1 MLRVYGHYKY
11 FTLSVRQNL
20 KSMILTSKVDLRA
33 ERVKFIILFIMNN
46 IVFLAPLL
54 RTSHQ

>member
-1 MLRVYGHYKY
+1 MLRVYGQFKY
-11 FTLSVRQNL
+11 LTLSVRQNL
-20 KSMILTSKVDLRA
+20 TFIILTSKVDLRA